1 MQTVI
6 AHGRRSIRGIAV
18 ECLQHVRLWPVGRGH
33 VRALPHLC
41 GPRTAPG
48 GLFVRESRYAEARTS
63 TSAVAAA
70 VCVGVSSPPLCRTC
84 HDVRSSASWSTKSV
98 SRRQQSVSTYT
109 RHAVPLCT
117 RAKMVGTEGLGSQ
130 ARQAKRPPQGQGRR
144 RAQARGH
151 SAAHVGRWNRVQLV
165 DEQDSR
171 VARIRRSQG
180 VPRHGGKSRPCRE
193 RW

>member
-1 MQTVI
+1 MSGPCLTY
-6 AHGRRSIRGIAV
+6 AALGPLPAGCSCEKAAMRRPERQPQRSLR
-18 ECLQHVRLWPVGRGH
+18 Q
-33 VRALPHLC
+33 
-41 GPRTAPG
+41 
-48 GLFVRESRYAEARTS
+48 
-63 TSAVAAA
+63 SASV
-70 VCVGVSSPPLCRTC
+70 VSSPPLRRTC

-151 SAAHVGRWNRVQLV
+151 PAPHVGGG
-165 DEQDSR
+165 D
-171 VARIRRSQG
+171 RIHVVEKGGCCLASTTKILRCPRR
-180 VPRHGGKSRPCRE
+180 RGKRRPCRDGGGGEIVRFFASSQSE
-193 RW
+193 RPRLQH